1 MLNFTGYEPKTAG
14 PSGQGSGLQ
23 PTSSASA
30 AADAA
35 MVPLPQDTLAEDL
48 NNINMTS
55 LEDFLDVSQMDEA
68 MVAAPPRQ
76 DTLVSQNLTQIS
88 TMPFVVLTESQSPVA
103 GGNSHASSD
112 TPLVPRALAKRAL
125 DYQTKTFEAKTQ

>member
-1 MLNFTGYEPKTAG
+1 MSNFTGYEPNTAG
-14 PSGQGSGLQ
+14 PSGAQGRGLQ
-23 PTSSASA
+23 PTSQASA

-35 MVPLPQDTLAEDL
+35 MVPLPLDTLAEDL
-48 NNINMTS
+48 NNISLTS
-55 LEDFLDVSQMDEA
+55 LKDFLDGDGA
-68 MVAAPPRQ
+68 RVAASPLQ
-76 DTLVSQNLTQIS
+76 DTLVSQNQSQTS
-88 TMPFVVLTESQSPVA
+88 TMPFVVIANTQSTVA